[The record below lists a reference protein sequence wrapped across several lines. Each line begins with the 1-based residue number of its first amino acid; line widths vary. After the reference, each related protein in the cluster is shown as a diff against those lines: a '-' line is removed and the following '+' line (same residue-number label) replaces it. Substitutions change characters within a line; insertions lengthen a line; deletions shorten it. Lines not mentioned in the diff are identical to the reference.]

1 MALGAAE
8 VLGIRLRPNFRAPYH
23 SASLQEFWT

>member
-8 VLGIRLRPNFRAPYH
+8 VGAV
-23 SASLQEFWT
+23 ED